1 MTKYNYLLKAIRR
14 KCASIATNP
23 DASTAVQMKVK
34 KVQLPVKGHK
44 RKHAAI
50 ATNLDSSTDEEVELS
65 KQSSIEYQV
74 INVEKPTSLATAS
87 SARSVTECITVAIGR
102 TSLFNNKEVFHSQK
116 RPSSHAHSRTAT
128 EGIIVEDSITSTTNT
143 DTVM

>member
-1 MTKYNYLLKAIRR
+1 VKRKQSKVDKVQLPVKGHKR
-14 KCASIATNP
+14 KCASIATNL

-50 ATNLDSSTDEEVELS
+50 ATNLDSSTAEEV
-65 KQSSIEYQV
+65 
-74 INVEKPTSLATAS
+74 ATAS

-102 TSLFNNKEVFHSQK
+102 TSLFNNEEVFHSQK
-116 RPSSHAHSRTAT
+116 HPSSHAHSRTAT